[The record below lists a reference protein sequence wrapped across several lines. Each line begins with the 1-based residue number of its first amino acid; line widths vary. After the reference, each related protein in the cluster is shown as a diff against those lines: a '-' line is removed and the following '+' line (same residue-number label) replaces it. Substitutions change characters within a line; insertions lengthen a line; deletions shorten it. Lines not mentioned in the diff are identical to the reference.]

1 MSWQDIIKTPVGHGW
16 SKQLIVDDQ
25 MKKIVDE
32 LGLPKEDKDGPFN
45 YKGDVSDFKLDVS
58 ADGKDTYFSITVKH
72 SGVIK
77 IIDTDSNNVVHT
89 FTPDKIRIAED
100 TSISFEIGGGEAEVE
115 LDYVIVG
122 IENDGVL
129 VIEILNV
136 NY

>member
-77 IIDTDSNNVVHT
+77 I
-89 FTPDKIRIAED
+89 
-100 TSISFEIGGGEAEVE
+100 FEIGGGEAEVE